1 MNNEII
7 LVDIYDNI
15 IGYSSKDIV
24 HKSGLL
30 HRAFSVF
37 LFNKDKI
44 ILQKRSSNKYHSAGL
59 WTNSCCSHPKKNE
72 KLDVAVKRR
81 LNEELGI
88 KCNITEIGSVVYFN
102 KFKDNLYEYEYD
114 HIVIGNYEKNI
125 TNINK
130 DEIEEIKLVDLNY
143 LKKDVV
149 QNPSKYSVWFLT
161 ILPIVLKYVESKK
174 ILISG

>member
-59 WTNSCCSHPKKNE
+59 WTNSCCSHPKKM
-72 KLDVAVKRR
+72 
-81 LNEELGI
+81 
-88 KCNITEIGSVVYFN
+88 
-102 KFKDNLYEYEYD
+102 
-114 HIVIGNYEKNI
+114 KN
-125 TNINK
+125 
-130 DEIEEIKLVDLNY
+130 
-143 LKKDVV
+143 
-149 QNPSKYSVWFLT
+149 
-161 ILPIVLKYVESKK
+161 
-174 ILISG
+174 